1 MSIGLKGMKLAA
13 KVLTASAKKIYEN
26 PEIIVDA
33 KQELASRVGEDF
45 KYGALLGD
53 RDPPLDYRVN

>member
-1 MSIGLKGMKLAA
+1 MKLAA

-45 KYGALLGD
+45 KYEALLGD

>member
-1 MSIGLKGMKLAA
+1 MKLAA

-45 KYGALLGD
+45 KEKLRELERIIGLE
-53 RDPPLDYRVN
+53 RIFKEI